1 MTEKLTPYQKR
12 RQKENKMRHFFT
24 NTCNSGGLQQVLA
37 RHGLRM
43 YSDGAIK
50 DYGCVKAIFKHYLEH
65 VVLPDIE
72 KELGITGIKVHK
84 SPSALTQ
91 NLFEWYKA
99 EIKQEENN
107 NNN

>member
-12 RQKENKMRHFFT
+12 RQKEEKMKRFFT
-24 NTCNSGGLQQVLA
+24 YTCNSGGLQRVLA
-37 RHGLRM
+37 KHGLRLCG
-43 YSDGAIK
+43 DGLVR
-50 DYGCVKAIFKHYLEH
+50 DHGCTKILFKHYLEN

-84 SPSALTQ
+84 NPSALTQ

-99 EIKQEENN
+99 EIKQEQNN
-107 NNN
+107 